1 MALAR
6 VLAIRAVTLT
16 ATLIGIVLVTAIILG
31 PTSDK
36 LLNAII
42 NEDVRAYSQAL
53 RQRAA
58 GGALNQS
65 EIDALVTQY
74 RDQLIRAY
82 ALDRPW
88 YERIIPLA
96 MSILRLD
103 LGRAG
108 TITSFTG
115 SNDVRDIILERI
127 PPTILFLTTA
137 TLINIALGL
146 TLGPLLAFRRG
157 GILDRFF
164 SIYSAVSYALPAW
177 WLGLMLIYVFV
188 YRIPIFPPPT
198 GLLSPNPP
206 TDPLGRFLDM
216 ASHAALPIITFVLA
230 TSGVWIYVTR
240 AIVVRIVEEDFV
252 YVAKAKGLHDRTIMR
267 GYIMRAAA
275 PPIATNA
282 ILGLAGSLG
291 GAILTETIF
300 NWPGLGRL
308 FYDAIGAQELPLIL
322 GLTYI
327 TALVY
332 VIARMI
338 LEILYIFLD
347 PRVRY

>member
-1 MALAR
+1 MGLTR
-6 VLAIRAVTLT
+6 VLAIRAITLT

-36 LLNAII
+36 VLGAIV
-42 NEDVRAYSQAL
+42 NEEVRAYSQAL

-65 EIDALVTQY
+65 EIEALIAKY
-74 RDQLIRAY
+74 REELVRAY
-82 ALDRPW
+82 GLDRPW

-96 MSILRLD
+96 LTILKLD
-103 LGRAG
+103 LGRTG

-115 SNDVRDIILERI
+115 SNNVRDIILERI
-127 PPTILFLTTA
+127 PPTIMFLTTA
-137 TLINIALGL
+137 TVINIILGL
-146 TLGPLLAFRRG
+146 VLGTALAFRRG
-157 GILDRFF
+157 GFLDRFF
-164 SIYSAVSYALPAW
+164 SLYSAISYALPAW
-177 WLGLMLIYVFV
+177 WLGLLLIYVFV

-206 TDPLGRFLDM
+206 ADPVGRFLDM
-216 ASHAALPIITFVLA
+216 ASHAALPIITFVIA
-230 TSGVWIYVTR
+230 TSGVWIYITR
-240 AIVVRIVEEDFV
+240 AIVIRVVEEDFV
-252 YVAKAKGLHDRTIMR
+252 YVAKAKGLPDRVIMR

-308 FYDAIGAQELPLIL
+308 FYDAIGAQELTIIL

-327 TALVY
+327 TAMIY

>member
-6 VLAIRAVTLT
+6 VLVIRAVTLT

-42 NEDVRAYSQAL
+42 NEDVRTYNQAL

-88 YERIIPLA
+88 YEKIIPLA

-115 SNDVRDIILERI
+115 S
-127 PPTILFLTTA
+127 
-137 TLINIALGL
+137 
-146 TLGPLLAFRRG
+146 
-157 GILDRFF
+157 
-164 SIYSAVSYALPAW
+164 
-177 WLGLMLIYVFV
+177 M
-188 YRIPIFPPPT
+188 
-198 GLLSPNPP
+198 
-206 TDPLGRFLDM
+206 M
-216 ASHAALPIITFVLA
+216 
-230 TSGVWIYVTR
+230 
-240 AIVVRIVEEDFV
+240 
-252 YVAKAKGLHDRTIMR
+252 
-267 GYIMRAAA
+267 
-275 PPIATNA
+275 
-282 ILGLAGSLG
+282 
-291 GAILTETIF
+291 
-300 NWPGLGRL
+300 
-308 FYDAIGAQELPLIL
+308 
-322 GLTYI
+322 
-327 TALVY
+327 
-332 VIARMI
+332 
-338 LEILYIFLD
+338 
-347 PRVRY
+347 

>member
-1 MALAR
+1 MGLAR
-6 VLAIRAVTLT
+6 VLAIRAITLS
-16 ATLIGIVLVTAIILG
+16 ATLIGIVLVTAVILG

-36 LLNAII
+36 LLGAIV

-53 RQRAA
+53 RQKAA

-65 EIDALVTQY
+65 EIDALVAQY
-74 RDQLIRAY
+74 RDQLVRAY
-82 ALDRPW
+82 GLDRPW
-88 YERIIPLA
+88 YERVIPLS
-96 MSILRLD
+96 MRIILLD

-115 SNDVRDIILERI
+115 SNYVRDIILERI
-127 PPTILFLTTA
+127 PPTVMFLTTA
-137 TLINIALGL
+137 TIINILIGL
-146 TLGPLLAFRRG
+146 FLGPRLAFKRG
-157 GILDRFF
+157 GALDRVF
-164 SIYSAVSYALPAW
+164 SIYSAISYAVPAW
-177 WLGLMLIYVFV
+177 WLGLMMIYIFV
-188 YRIPIFPPPT
+188 YKIPIFPPPT

-206 TDPLGRFLDM
+206 SDPLGRFLDM
-216 ASHAALPIITFVLA
+216 ASHAVLPIITFVLA
-230 TSGVWIYVTR
+230 TSGVWIYITR

-267 GYIMRAAA
+267 SYIMRAAA

-308 FYDAIGAQELPLIL
+308 FYDAIGAQELSLIL

-332 VIARMI
+332 IVARLI

>member
-1 MALAR
+1 MGLAR
-6 VLAIRAVTLT
+6 VLAIRAATL
-16 ATLIGIVLVTAIILG
+16 ALTLIGIVLLTAILLG

-36 LLNAII
+36 VLGAIV
-42 NEDVRAYSQAL
+42 NENVRAYNQAL

-74 RDQLIRAY
+74 RDTLIKAY

-88 YERIIPLA
+88 YERVIPLA
-96 MSILRLD
+96 LTILRLD

-108 TITSFTG
+108 TMTSFTG
-115 SNDVRDIILERI
+115 SNNVGDIILERI
-127 PPTILFLTTA
+127 PPTVMFLTTA
-137 TLINIALGL
+137 TVINIILGL
-146 TLGPLLAFRRG
+146 SLGTMLAFRRG
-157 GILDRFF
+157 GVLDRFF

-177 WLGLMLIYVFV
+177 WLGLLLIYVFV
-188 YRIPIFPPPT
+188 YKIPIFPQPT

-206 TDPLGRFLDM
+206 SDPVGRFLDM

-230 TSGVWIYVTR
+230 TSGVWIYITR
-240 AIVVRIVEEDFV
+240 AIVIRIVEEDFV
-252 YVAKAKGLHDRTIMR
+252 YVAKAKGLPDGAIMR

-275 PPIATNA
+275 PPITTNA

-308 FYDAIGAQELPLIL
+308 FYDAIGAQELTIIL

-327 TALVY
+327 TALIY
-332 VIARMI
+332 VAARMV